1 MHEARTDFF
10 MWLGLLFLLIL
21 GAGKKWSVMQR
32 LRGQTAPE
40 LTDLNPDQQ
49 AV

>member
-1 MHEARTDFF
+1 M
-10 MWLGLLFLLIL
+10 IL
-21 GAGKKWSVMQR
+21 SAVVAEEMAAGCQR

-40 LTDLNPDQQ
+40 LTDLNPGQW

>member
-1 MHEARTDFF
+1 MPAKNGQ
-10 MWLGLLFLLIL
+10 W
-21 GAGKKWSVMQR
+21 MQR

-40 LTDLNPDQQ
+40 LTDFNPGQQ